1 VETVRLPYHG
11 LKRTIDLVGASLL
24 LLPAA
29 PLLLASIAAVW
40 LDSGRPLI
48 HRRRVLG
55 RGGNCFAAF
64 KVRTMVADADRILNE
79 DPSLRRRFAASNK
92 IADDPR
98 LTRSGRWLRR
108 LSLDEM
114 PQLFNVL
121 RGEMSL
127 VGPRMITAA
136 ELQDWGDT
144 APLLLAVRPGLTGLW
159 QVSGRQELRK
169 NDRVRLDGDYVRGM
183 SLRLDLAILARTVP
197 AVLSR
202 RGAY

>member
-1 VETVRLPYHG
+1 
-11 LKRTIDLVGASLL
+11 LKRAIDLMGASLL

-29 PLLLASIAAVW
+29 PVLLGCMAAVW

-55 RGGNCFAAF
+55 RGGCSFTAF
-64 KVRTMVADADRILNE
+64 KVRTMVANADRILNE
-79 DPSLRRRFAASNK
+79 DASLRRRYSAANK

-108 LSLDEM
+108 LSLDEV

-136 ELQDWGDT
+136 ELQEWGDT
-144 APLLLAVRPGLTGLW
+144 APLVLAVRPGLTGLW

-183 SLRLDLAILARTVP
+183 SLRLDMAILARTVP